1 MTQIRKSP
9 SSRKMD
15 ERFDKHFMKVE
26 TLMAFNMK
34 KKSPITLIIRE
45 MQINHRDNM
54 FHLPDLK
61 NFKQYFG

>member
-26 TLMAFNMK
+26 ILMAINVK
-34 KKSPITLIIRE
+34 KKLNHIIRE
-45 MQINHRDNM
+45 VKINHRDSM
-54 FHLPDLK
+54 FHLPDFK
-61 NFKQYFG
+61 NFKQQR